1 MNRYI
6 NIKGKLYDFAI
17 PRVMGILNITPDS
30 FYSAS
35 RLDSASDILDRA
47 RRMIKSGVDI
57 IDIGGYSSRP
67 GAQDISVKEEI
78 DRVRVALDVLK
89 TNFPDQIL
97 SIDTFRAEVARFAIE
112 EFEVDIVNDI
122 SAGSLDKEMFSLIS
136 DKNIPYVLMH
146 MQGTPSDMQ
155 LDPQY
160 SDVVHDLI
168 LWFSEKIEAL
178 VSLGVNDIIIDP
190 GFGFGKSIDHNYELL
205 ARLHVFEVLERPML
219 VGLSRKSMI
228 WKTLSITP
236 EESLPGTI
244 ALNSHALKGG
254 ANIIRVHDI
263 PEAVQTVKLYK
274 QVSD

>member
-1 MNRYI
+1 
-6 NIKGKLYDFAI
+6 
-17 PRVMGILNITPDS
+17 
-30 FYSAS
+30 
-35 RLDSASDILDRA
+35 
-47 RRMIKSGVDI
+47 VDI

-205 ARLHVFEVLERPML
+205 ARLHMFEVLERPIL

-228 WKTLSITP
+228 WKALSITP

-244 ALNSHALKGG
+244 ALNSHALKSG

>member
-122 SAGSLDKEMFSLIS
+122 SAGSLDKEMFSWRFVRYLT
-136 DKNIPYVLMH
+136 NH
-146 MQGTPSDMQ
+146 
-155 LDPQY
+155 
-160 SDVVHDLI
+160 
-168 LWFSEKIEAL
+168 
-178 VSLGVNDIIIDP
+178 
-190 GFGFGKSIDHNYELL
+190 
-205 ARLHVFEVLERPML
+205 
-219 VGLSRKSMI
+219 
-228 WKTLSITP
+228 
-236 EESLPGTI
+236 
-244 ALNSHALKGG
+244 
-254 ANIIRVHDI
+254 
-263 PEAVQTVKLYK
+263 
-274 QVSD
+274 